1 MQDRLQPTLPQRS
14 TQLPN
19 HSANTTKAANNAKK
33 PAPLSVSNHNI
44 PRNNNANTLKDGKQ
58 PIKPIAELKAGMKR
72 KISPSPRH
80 ENGVSRVKLNNS
92 TATRPAIASLK
103 KPSASISSVTS
114 HSNGVKPSD
123 KPTRPVARPA
133 SIANRR
139 KPLAASNAK
148 KATEDKEAAEKA
160 PQVAIN
166 PATGMPKLKKRPAW
180 DTKGR
185 LSDMEQ
191 LLPMLQSK
199 VKNSDDTVTSM
210 KDLLE
215 QEHSKIKELESF
227 RQNLELKVESKE
239 SENQEAMRQVS
250 NLKDELLMVERKH
263 NDDLENLRSRHQREV
278 NEMDASNQ
286 SLQRQKRSLEQDL
299 EDTMS
304 RLQDQKTE
312 NSKLRTTISENSAA
326 VLTMESDTRNLK
338 LRLQNTEEMLKDRE
352 QTIERLTAE
361 LNAAKIT
368 VSDIEDKLLEEEKN
382 RRRLHNTIQEL
393 KGNIRVFCR
402 IRPVLDTEKKTAASV
417 TDIAYPGKEKNQ
429 LELADSST
437 SSNGTVAIKSYP
449 FTFDR
454 VFQPSASQDE
464 CFEEISHLVQS
475 ALDGYNVC
483 IFAYGQTGS
492 GKTYTMEGVRG
503 ATEEQSGMIPKT
515 VRQIYKTAEKLKN
528 KNWTYEMEGQFLQ
541 IYNETIHDLLGNSS
555 DFGKLKHEIKHEKNG
570 STIVTDMTTVLL
582 DSPAKVTNLL
592 KKASQN
598 RAVGATNI
606 NERSSRSHSVF
617 TLKLNGKNS
626 ITGEVTTGVLNL
638 IDLAGSERLSSSGS
652 TGDRLK
658 ETQAINKSLSS
669 LGDVIYAL
677 ANSKEGSHIPYR
689 NSKLTYLLQNS
700 LGGNSKTLMFVNIS
714 PLLTHFNETL
724 CSLRFATKVNS
735 CQIGTAKKNIK

>member
-1 MQDRLQPTLPQRS
+1 
-14 TQLPN
+14 
-19 HSANTTKAANNAKK
+19 
-33 PAPLSVSNHNI
+33 
-44 PRNNNANTLKDGKQ
+44 
-58 PIKPIAELKAGMKR
+58 MKR
-72 KISPSPRH
+72 KLSSSPNQDSR
-80 ENGVSRVKLNNS
+80 VSRAKLNNS
-92 TATRPAIASLK
+92 TARPTITNVK
-103 KPSASISSVTS
+103 RPTSVTS
-114 HSNGVKPSD
+114 STKTQSSGASNPDKQSRTIA
-123 KPTRPVARPA
+123 KPT
-133 SIANRR
+133 SIAGRR
-139 KPLAASNAK
+139 KPLAANNVKKGTEEKMPAENKQQSPTNAV
-148 KATEDKEAAEKA
+148 TD
-160 PQVAIN
+160 
-166 PATGMPKLKKRPAW
+166 MPKLKKRPAW

-185 LSDMEQ
+185 LTDMEQ

-199 VKNSDDTVTSM
+199 VKNSDNTVNSM

-215 QEHSKIKELESF
+215 QEHNKIKELEAF
-227 RQNLELKVESKE
+227 RQNLEIKVESKE
-239 SENQEAMRQVS
+239 TENQEAMRQVS
-250 NLKDELLMVERKH
+250 ILKDELLMVERKH
-263 NDDLENLRSRHQREV
+263 NDDLESLRSRHQREIHDC
-278 NEMDASNQ
+278 EASNL
-286 SLQRQKRSLEQDL
+286 SLQRQKRSLEQEL
-299 EDTMS
+299 EDMLN
-304 RLQDQKTE
+304 RLNDQKTE

-326 VLTMESDTRNLK
+326 VLTMESNTRNLK
-338 LRLQNTEEMLKDRE
+338 LKLENTETALKDRE
-352 QTIERLTAE
+352 RTIERLTAE

-368 VSDIEDKLLEEEKN
+368 VADVEDKLLEEEKN

-402 IRPVLDTEKKTAASV
+402 IRPVLDAERKTAVST
-417 TDIAYPGKEKNQ
+417 TDMAYPGKEKNQ
-429 LELADSST
+429 LELIDTST
-437 SSNGTVAIKSYP
+437 TSNGTTTSKSYP

-454 VFQPSASQDE
+454 VFQPTATQND

-492 GKTYTMEGVRG
+492 GKTYTMEGIRG
-503 ATEEQSGMIPKT
+503 ASEEESGMIPKT
-515 VRQIYKTAEKLKN
+515 VRQIYKTAEKLKS

-541 IYNETIHDLLGNSS
+541 IYNETIHDLLGNPT

-570 STIVTDMTTVLL
+570 NTIVTDMTTVLL

-617 TLKLNGKNS
+617 TLRLNGKNS

-638 IDLAGSERLSSSGS
+638 IDLAGSERLSASGS

>member
-1 MQDRLQPTLPQRS
+1 MKRKLQSSQKDDARVSRIKLNNNTPKLSITNPKRATSITSS
-14 TQLPN
+14 TKSQSN
-19 HSANTTKAANNAKK
+19 SVSAVDKQHRPIAQATSIVARRQPLAANN
-33 PAPLSVSNHNI
+33 V
-44 PRNNNANTLKDGKQ
+44 
-58 PIKPIAELKAGMKR
+58 
-72 KISPSPRH
+72 
-80 ENGVSRVKLNNS
+80 
-92 TATRPAIASLK
+92 
-103 KPSASISSVTS
+103 
-114 HSNGVKPSD
+114 
-123 KPTRPVARPA
+123 
-133 SIANRR
+133 
-139 KPLAASNAK
+139 K
-148 KATEDKEAAEKA
+148 KATEEKESVDNKQQPIA
-160 PQVAIN
+160 N
-166 PATGMPKLKKRPAW
+166 PTTGMPKLKKRPAW

-199 VKNSDDTVTSM
+199 VKNSDDTVNSM

-215 QEHSKIKELESF
+215 QEHNKIKELESF

-239 SENQEAMRQVS
+239 TENQEAMRQVS
-250 NLKDELLMVERKH
+250 ILKDELLMVERKH
-263 NDDLENLRSRHQREV
+263 ADDLESLRSRHQREI
-278 NEMDASNQ
+278 NDMDSSNQ
-286 SLQRQKRSLEQDL
+286 SLQRQKRSLEQEL
-299 EDTMS
+299 EDTLNRMN
-304 RLQDQKTE
+304 DQKAE

-326 VLTMESDTRNLK
+326 VLTMESNTRNLK
-338 LRLQNTEEMLKDRE
+338 LKLENTEAQLKQRD

-361 LNAAKIT
+361 LNEARIT
-368 VSDIEDKLLEEEKN
+368 VADIEDKLLEEEKN

-402 IRPVLDTEKKTAASV
+402 IRPVLDAEKKASVSV
-417 TDIAYPGKEKNQ
+417 TDMAYPGKDKNQ
-429 LELADSST
+429 LELIDTST
-437 SSNGTVAIKSYP
+437 MSNGTTASKSYP

-454 VFQPSASQDE
+454 VFQPSASQND

-503 ATEEQSGMIPKT
+503 ASEEESGMIPKT

-541 IYNETIHDLLGNSS
+541 IYNETIHDLLGNPT

-570 STIVTDMTTVLL
+570 NTIVTDMTTVML
-582 DSPAKVTNLL
+582 DSPAKMTNLL

-617 TLKLNGKNS
+617 TLRLNGKNS

-638 IDLAGSERLSSSGS
+638 IDLAGSERLSASGS